1 VILDRDDRILRWRR
15 GAATSAAA
23 CQTFLQSA
31 LGYQGG
37 AAVTRFRGAVLREA
51 GLPRPYAESRPLE
64 IVELELPNPGPGEVL
79 VRIAAASLCR
89 SDLSVVTGAR
99 VWPLPMV
106 IGHEAA
112 GRVEAVGGGVES
124 LAPGDDVVLVY
135 LPQCGTCVRCRGGEP
150 WLCETGG
157 AANGMGELI
166 TGGTRLTH
174 EGDAL
179 HHHMGLAAFAE
190 YALVAEQSAVKIP
203 AGLAPGDTC
212 VFGCAVLCGGGT
224 ALNTAAIKDGQTAA
238 VVGLGAVGLSA
249 ILGAGAA
256 GAARVFALD
265 LLEGKLPAARELGAT
280 DVLLADENAVAGVRD
295 ATAGGVDHAIE
306 ASGTLEGF
314 DLAAAVVRRGGKV
327 TTLGLPGPGVAH
339 SLQLAPL
346 VVSGVGIQ
354 GSYLGSC
361 VTRQDVPRFIELYRE
376 GRFPATALISHRIRL
391 DDINEALDHLAD
403 GEALRQ
409 VIEFV

>member
-1 VILDRDDRILRWRR
+1 MPK
-15 GAATSAAA
+15 
-23 CQTFLQSA
+23 
-31 LGYQGG
+31 
-37 AAVTRFRGAVLREA
+37 FRGAVLREP
-51 GLPRPYAESRPLE
+51 GLPRPYTESRPLE
-64 IVELELPNPGPGEVL
+64 IVELELPDPGPGELL
-79 VRIAAASLCR
+79 VKIAAASLCR

-112 GRVEAVGGGVES
+112 GRVEAVGEGV
-124 LAPGDDVVLVY
+124 AGVGPGDDVVLVY
-135 LPQCGTCVRCRGGEP
+135 LPQCGTCVRCRGAEP

-157 AANGMGELI
+157 AANGKGELI

-174 EGDAL
+174 EGEAL

-190 YALVAEQSAVKIP
+190 YALVAEQSAVKVP

-224 ALNTAAIKDGQTAA
+224 ALNTAAIEEGQSAA

-249 ILGAGAA
+249 VLGARAA
-256 GAARVFALD
+256 GADRVFAID
-265 LLEGKLPAARELGAT
+265 LLPAKLAPARELGAT
-280 DVLLADENAVAGVRD
+280 DVMVAGENAVAGLRE

-314 DLAAAVVRRGGKV
+314 ELAASLVRRGGKV

-346 VVSGVGIQ
+346 VVSGIDIQ

-361 VTRQDVPRFIELYRE
+361 ATQQDVPRFIELYRE
-376 GRFPATALISHRIRL
+376 GRFPATALVSHHIRL
-391 DDINEALDHLAD
+391 DDINEALDRLAD

-409 VIEFV
+409 VIDFD

>member
-1 VILDRDDRILRWRR
+1 M
-15 GAATSAAA
+15 TK
-23 CQTFLQSA
+23 FL
-31 LGYQGG
+31 
-37 AAVTRFRGAVLREA
+37 GAVLRKP
-51 GLPRPYAESRPLE
+51 GLRRPYTESRPLE
-64 IVELELPNPGPGEVL
+64 IVELELPDPGPGEVL
-79 VRIAAASLCR
+79 VKIAAASLCR

-112 GRVEAVGGGVES
+112 GRVEAVGTGVTG

-135 LPQCGTCVRCRGGEP
+135 LPQCGTCVRCRDGEP

-157 AANGMGELI
+157 AANGKGELI

-174 EGDAL
+174 DGEAL

-190 YALVAEQSAVKIP
+190 YALVAEQSAVKV
-203 AGLAPGDTC
+203 ATGLAPGDTC

-224 ALNTAAIKDGQTAA
+224 ALNTAAIEEGQTAA

-249 ILGAGAA
+249 VLGARAA

-265 LLEGKLPAARELGAT
+265 LLPAKLAAAHELGAT
-280 DVLLADENAVAGVRD
+280 DVMVADENAAARLQE

-314 DLAAAVVRRGGKV
+314 ELAAALVRRGGKV

-339 SLQLAPL
+339 ALQLAPL
-346 VVSGVGIQ
+346 VVSGIEIQ

-361 VTRQDVPRFIELYRE
+361 ATQRDVPRFIELYRE

-391 DDINEALDHLAD
+391 EDINEALDRLAD

-409 VIEFV
+409 VIDFD